1 MSFRNRDLRRGSNSY
16 LTVYEWDEIPEP
28 FGTGQQTTVEY
39 ILESQANAIT
49 SIFEHI
55 YYPYEYLDSTGE
67 KHLSYLDCGLTNN
80 EIYQDFLSIYGE
92 LPLLKPYY
100 HNNIDGTKDSV
111 GKMVQIMQAV
121 MNQNLFK
128 YKKLAATLGFEYN
141 PINNYDMEESGTDT
155 TTPSGTETV
164 SHNVNANKL
173 GGIKITGPAENVE
186 IGEDSETGLP
196 TIDFEFTENGTIGYK
211 ETNASDVEQGQK
223 TGGTADAPSLVAGTA
238 VQTKQYTTTNDDKS
252 TGRLLGYE
260 DTLGTTGQLSK
271 VKAEQDNPLMAE
283 VTAGAP
289 NHPSYTDTKTF
300 TNRQEEKEHTFA
312 RHGNIGVM
320 STQDLIN
327 QEREVVRYSL
337 EREFL
342 DDIRK
347 ALCLQVWDW

>member
-1 MSFRNRDLRRGSNSY
+1 MG
-16 LTVYEWDEIPEP
+16 
-28 FGTGQQTTVEY
+28 
-39 ILESQANAIT
+39 AI
-49 SIFEHI
+49 
-55 YYPYEYLDSTGE
+55 
-67 KHLSYLDCGLTNN
+67 
-80 EIYQDFLSIYGE
+80 
-92 LPLLKPYY
+92 
-100 HNNIDGTKDSV
+100 
-111 GKMVQIMQAV
+111 
-121 MNQNLFK
+121 
-128 YKKLAATLGFEYN
+128 YN

-155 TTPSGTETV
+155 ITPSGSETV
-164 SHNVNANKL
+164 SHNVNVNKL

-186 IGEDSETGLP
+186 IGEDAETGTP
-196 TIDFEFTENGTIGYK
+196 TIDFDFKEDGTIGYK

-238 VQTKQYTTTNDDKS
+238 VQTKQYTTTNDDAS
-252 TGRLLGYE
+252 TGRLLAYE

-283 VTAGAP
+283 ITAGAP
-289 NHPSYTDTKTF
+289 NAPSYTDTKSF

-342 DDIRK
+342 DDVRK

>member
-16 LTVYEWDEIPEP
+16 LTVYEWDEVPEP

-39 ILESQANAIT
+39 ILKSQSNAIT

-67 KHLSYLDCGLTNN
+67 KHISYLDCGLTNN

-155 TTPSGTETV
+155 TTPSGSETINHDIDSLKV
-164 SHNVNANKL
+164 SSVR
-173 GGIKITGPAENVE
+173 ITGPAN
-186 IGEDSETGLP
+186 P
-196 TIDFEFTENGTIGYK
+196 TLTPPADGSKSVDISFIANKKIGYT
-211 ETNASDVEQGQK
+211 EQSAADVQAGQQVDTTK
-223 TGGTADAPSLVAGTA
+223 DADLKSGATPSTHN
-238 VQTKQYTTTNDDKS
+238 YTTTMDDKEI
-252 TGRLLGYE
+252 GRLKDYSTTSGV
-260 DTLGTTGQLSK
+260 TGQLSRFK
-271 VKAEQDNPLMAE
+271 SEQDSPIMGE
-283 VTAGAP
+283 VISGSP
-289 NHPSYTDTKTF
+289 NAPSYTDTKSF
-300 TNRQEEKEHTFA
+300 SDRQDETEHTLA

-327 QEREVVRYSL
+327 QERAVVRYSL

-347 ALCLQVWDW
+347 ALCLQVWDF